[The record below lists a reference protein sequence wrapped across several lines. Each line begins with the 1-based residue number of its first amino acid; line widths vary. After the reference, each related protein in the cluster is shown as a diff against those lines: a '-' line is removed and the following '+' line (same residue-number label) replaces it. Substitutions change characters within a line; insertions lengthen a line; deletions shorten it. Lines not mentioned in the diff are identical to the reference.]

1 MYKIGYIGNAIIVR
15 MVVDEK
21 NSKNNVSYGI
31 FISLSWL

>member
-1 MYKIGYIGNAIIVR
+1 MYKIGYIGNAITVR

-31 FISLSWL
+31 FINSSWL

>member
-1 MYKIGYIGNAIIVR
+1 MYKIGFIGNASTVR

-31 FISLSWL
+31 FINSSWL

>member
-21 NSKNNVSYGI
+21 NSKNNVRYGI
-31 FISLSWL
+31 FISFSWL